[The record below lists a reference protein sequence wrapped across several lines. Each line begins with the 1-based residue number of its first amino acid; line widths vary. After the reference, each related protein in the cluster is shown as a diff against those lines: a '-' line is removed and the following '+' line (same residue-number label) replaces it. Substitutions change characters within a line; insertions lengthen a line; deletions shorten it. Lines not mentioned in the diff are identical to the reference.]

1 MEVHFD
7 MNVRTVTA
15 NNKVEADRGRV
26 AIERGPVVYCAE
38 WADNDF
44 DVYILSAYLTDS
56 RYALEEK
63 NAWLDKY
70 LPELPQEQEFQQI
83 LSSGQKKR
91 PQLFHM
97 ILHLLNL
104 RFLCKYACS
113 FPP

>member
-1 MEVHFD
+1 MQQGQQVSAAAVLALQVFQSAAEELVQ
-7 MNVRTVTA
+7 RLLL
-15 NNKVEADRGRV
+15 
-26 AIERGPVVYCAE
+26 PV
-38 WADNDF
+38 
-44 DVYILSAYLTDS
+44 
-56 RYALEEK
+56 
-63 NAWLDKY
+63 